1 MADAFLILVI
11 TAPHLNRKIFITLLA
26 IFFTTLAGG
35 VAYFSMVQKLK
46 MPLVQPPSPPL
57 DQASNTP
64 VEPPEELSSSPLE
77 TFSNYENSSGWKMC
91 RNTKV
96 GYEVQYPP
104 NWKVWKLGAPEAHT
118 ATCVTDCVKM
128 YENRWFENVGANK
141 ADQASPASP
150 NIDADDTPS
159 KMAYGS
165 IWPLIRKLLP
175 SMTTVSA
182 WCSRRSR
189 MAAVKVLSLLNIL
202 GHSLNARLE
211 VIMTEPCS

>member
-1 MADAFLILVI
+1 MVNLILSV
-11 TAPHLNRKIFITLLA
+11 TEMWRFYASL
-26 IFFTTLAGG
+26 
-35 VAYFSMVQKLK
+35 
-46 MPLVQPPSPPL
+46 
-57 DQASNTP
+57 QA
-64 VEPPEELSSSPLE
+64 
-77 TFSNYENSSGWKMC
+77 
-91 RNTKV
+91 
-96 GYEVQYPP
+96 
-104 NWKVWKLGAPEAHT
+104 
-118 ATCVTDCVKM
+118 VTGCVKM

-150 NIDADDTPS
+150 NSDADDTPS

>member
-1 MADAFLILVI
+1 MKRQMGFWQRCM
-11 TAPHLNRKIFITLLA
+11 TFISARSL
-26 IFFTTLAGG
+26 
-35 VAYFSMVQKLK
+35 FSGL
-46 MPLVQPPSPPL
+46 P
-57 DQASNTP
+57 
-64 VEPPEELSSSPLE
+64 
-77 TFSNYENSSGWKMC
+77 
-91 RNTKV
+91 
-96 GYEVQYPP
+96 
-104 NWKVWKLGAPEAHT
+104 
-118 ATCVTDCVKM
+118 VTDCVKM